1 MLNNNLLI
9 KNERLITYKF
19 TMMNI
24 YSEKQIFQN
33 SFININSLGI
43 IYI

>member
-33 SFININSLGI
+33 SFININS
-43 IYI
+43 